1 VPVDNIIL
9 QIRGTGMKAIFYE
22 QHGTAEVLQV
32 GERPTPE
39 PQDNEVLVEVVATSV
54 NPIDRRLRSGELQE
68 YITRTFPVVPG
79 WDLAGKIAKVGAK
92 VTDWQVGD
100 EVLGLAFTWSIQHGS
115 YAEYCPIDTASI
127 TEKPA
132 SISFEQAAALPL
144 VSLTAWQALSE
155 FGELK
160 AGQSVFIQAGAGGV
174 GSVAIPMAK
183 HLGAKVYTTTS
194 AKNHDY
200 VKSLG
205 ADVII
210 DYNADDYES
219 ALRQHEPNGVDL
231 VLEALLGNG
240 TAEAAI
246 RLTKDG
252 GRVAYMNNEPPEMD
266 EIKLRN
272 IKAEFL
278 HHRPDGAMLRELV
291 DLYESGKISLP
302 KVQVRPLE
310 EAMDAH
316 LESEKGH
323 TQGKIVLRVS

>member
-1 VPVDNIIL
+1 
-9 QIRGTGMKAIFYE
+9 MKAIFYE
-22 QHGTAEVLQV
+22 QHGAADVLQV

-39 PQDNEVLVEVVATSV
+39 PQDHEVLVEVVATSV

-79 WDLAGKIAKVGAK
+79 WDLAGRIVKVGAE
-92 VTDWQVGD
+92 VTEWQVGD

-115 YAEYCPIDTASI
+115 YAEYCPIDAASI
-127 TEKPA
+127 THKPT

-155 FGELK
+155 FGQLQS
-160 AGQSVFIQAGAGGV
+160 GQSVFIQAGAGGV

-183 HLGAKVYTTTS
+183 HLGARVYTTTS
-194 AKNHDY
+194 AKNSDY

-205 ADVII
+205 ADVVI
-210 DYNADDYES
+210 DYNAEDYES
-219 ALRQHEPNGVDL
+219 VLRQQEPVGVDL

-266 EIKLRN
+266 DITKRN
-272 IKAEFL
+272 ITAEFL
-278 HHRPDGAMLRELV
+278 HHRPDGDMLRELV
-291 DLYESGKISLP
+291 GLYQSGEITLP
-302 KVQVRPLE
+302 QIQVRPLE
-310 EAMDAH
+310 EALDAH
-316 LESEKGH
+316 LESERGH
-323 TQGKIVLRVS
+323 TQGKVVLRI

>member
-1 VPVDNIIL
+1 
-9 QIRGTGMKAIFYE
+9 MKAIFYE

-160 AGQSVFIQAGAGGV
+160 EGQSVFIQAGAGGV

-219 ALRQHEPNGVDL
+219 ALRQHETNGVDL

-240 TAEAAI
+240 TAQAAI

>member
-1 VPVDNIIL
+1 
-9 QIRGTGMKAIFYE
+9 MKAIFYE

-266 EIKLRN
+266 EIKRRD

>member
-1 VPVDNIIL
+1 
-9 QIRGTGMKAIFYE
+9 MKAIFYE
-22 QHGTAEVLQV
+22 QHGRAEVLQV

-219 ALRQHEPNGVDL
+219 ALRQHEPNGVHL

>member
-1 VPVDNIIL
+1 
-9 QIRGTGMKAIFYE
+9 MKAIFYE

-155 FGELK
+155 FGKLK

-323 TQGKIVLRVS
+323 TQGKILLRVS

>member
-1 VPVDNIIL
+1 
-9 QIRGTGMKAIFYE
+9 MKAIFYE
-22 QHGTAEVLQV
+22 QHGTADVLQI

-39 PQDNEVLVEVVATSV
+39 PQDHEVLVGVVATSV

-79 WDLAGKIAKVGAK
+79 WDLAGRIVKVGAK
-92 VTDWQVGD
+92 VTDWQIGD

-115 YAEYCPIDTASI
+115 YAEYCPIDATSI
-127 TEKPA
+127 THKPA

-155 FGELK
+155 FGQLQT
-160 AGQSVFIQAGAGGV
+160 GQSVFIQAGAGGV

-194 AKNHDY
+194 AKNRDY

-205 ADVII
+205 ADVVI
-210 DYNADDYES
+210 DYNSEDYES
-219 ALRQHEPNGVDL
+219 SLREHEPDGVNL

-246 RLTKDG
+246 RLATDG

-266 EIKLRN
+266 EIERRD

-278 HHRPDGAMLRELV
+278 HHRPDGDMLTELV
-291 DLYESGKISLP
+291 GLYQSGSITLP
-302 KVQVRPLE
+302 NIQVRPLE
-310 EAMDAH
+310 EAMEAH
-316 LESEKGH
+316 LESERGH
-323 TQGKIVLRVS
+323 TQGKVVLRLS

>member
-1 VPVDNIIL
+1 ML
-9 QIRGTGMKAIFYE
+9 QI
-22 QHGTAEVLQV
+22 

-39 PQDNEVLVEVVATSV
+39 LQDHEVLVEVVATSV

-79 WDLAGKIAKVGAK
+79 WDLAGRIVKVGTQ
-92 VTDWQVGD
+92 VTHWKEGD
-100 EVLGLAFTWSIQHGS
+100 EILGLAFTWSIQHGS
-115 YAEYCPIDTASI
+115 YAEYCPVDAASI

-155 FGELK
+155 FGQLQ
-160 AGQSVFIQAGAGGV
+160 ASQSVFIQAGAGGV

-183 HLGAKVYTTTS
+183 HLGATVYTTTS

-210 DYNADDYES
+210 DYNAENYES
-219 ALRQHEPNGVDL
+219 VMRQHEPNGVDL

-266 EIKLRN
+266 DIERRN

-278 HHRPDGAMLRELV
+278 HHRPDGEMLTVLV
-291 DLYESGKISLP
+291 DLYQSGKIMLP

-310 EAMDAH
+310 EATDAH
-316 LESEKGH
+316 LESEGGH
-323 TQGKIVLRVS
+323 TQGKVVLRIA

>member
-1 VPVDNIIL
+1 
-9 QIRGTGMKAIFYE
+9 MKAIFYE

-160 AGQSVFIQAGAGGV
+160 EGQSVFIQAGAGGV

-219 ALRQHEPNGVDL
+219 ALRQHEPNGVHL

>member
-1 VPVDNIIL
+1 
-9 QIRGTGMKAIFYE
+9 MKAIFYE
-22 QHGTAEVLQV
+22 QHGTAGVLQV

-219 ALRQHEPNGVDL
+219 ALRQHETNGVDL

-252 GRVAYMNNEPPEMD
+252 GRVAYMNNEPPDMD

>member
-1 VPVDNIIL
+1 
-9 QIRGTGMKAIFYE
+9 MKAIFYE
-22 QHGTAEVLQV
+22 QHGAADVLQI

-39 PQDNEVLVEVVATSV
+39 PQDHEVLVEVVATSV

-79 WDLAGKIAKVGAK
+79 WDLAGRIVKVGAK
-92 VTDWQVGD
+92 VTDWQIGD

-115 YAEYCPIDTASI
+115 YAEYCPIDATSI
-127 TEKPA
+127 THKPA

-155 FGELK
+155 FGQLQ

-205 ADVII
+205 ADVVI
-210 DYNADDYES
+210 DYNSEDYES
-219 ALRQHEPNGVDL
+219 LLREHEPDGVNL

-246 RLTKDG
+246 RLAKDG

-266 EIKLRN
+266 EIERRD

-278 HHRPDGAMLRELV
+278 HHRPDGDMLTELV
-291 DLYESGKISLP
+291 GLYQSGKITLP
-302 KVQVRPLE
+302 NIQVRPLE
-310 EAMDAH
+310 EAMEAH
-316 LESEKGH
+316 LESERGH
-323 TQGKIVLRVS
+323 TQGKVVLRTS

>member
-1 VPVDNIIL
+1 
-9 QIRGTGMKAIFYE
+9 MKAIFYE
-22 QHGTAEVLQV
+22 QHGTAEVLQL

-39 PQDNEVLVEVVATSV
+39 PQGHEVLVEVVATSV

-79 WDLAGKIAKVGAK
+79 WDVAGRIVKVGTR

-100 EVLGLAFTWSIQHGS
+100 EVLGLAFTWSVQHGS
-115 YAEYCPIDTASI
+115 YAEYCPIDAAAI
-127 TEKPA
+127 THKPS

-155 FGELK
+155 FGQLQ
-160 AGQSVFIQAGAGGV
+160 AGQCVFIQAGAGGV

-194 AKNHDY
+194 AKNSDY

-205 ADVII
+205 ADVVI
-210 DYNADDYES
+210 DYNAENYES
-219 ALRQHEPNGVDL
+219 VLRQQEPAGVDV

-252 GRVAYMNNEPPEMD
+252 GRVAYMNNEPPEID
-266 EIKLRN
+266 DITERN
-272 IKAEFL
+272 ITAEFL
-278 HHRPDGAMLRELV
+278 HHRADGDMLRELV
-291 DLYESGKISLP
+291 GLYQSGEITFPKI
-302 KVQVRPLE
+302 QVRPLE
-310 EAMDAH
+310 EALDAH
-316 LESEKGH
+316 LESERGH
-323 TQGKIVLRVS
+323 TQGKVVLRI

>member
-1 VPVDNIIL
+1 
-9 QIRGTGMKAIFYE
+9 MKAIFYE
-22 QHGTAEVLQV
+22 QHGTADVLQV

-39 PQDNEVLVEVVATSV
+39 PQDHEVLVEVVATSV
-54 NPIDRRLRSGELQE
+54 NPIDRRLRSGELQD

-79 WDLAGKIAKVGAK
+79 WDLAGRIVKVGAK
-92 VTDWQVGD
+92 VTDWQIGD

-115 YAEYCPIDTASI
+115 YAEYCTIDAAAITQKPESI
-127 TEKPA
+127 D
-132 SISFEQAAALPL
+132 FEQAAALPL

-155 FGELK
+155 FGQLQ
-160 AGQSVFIQAGAGGV
+160 AAQSVFIQAGAGGV

-183 HLGAKVYTTTS
+183 HLGAKVYTTAS

-205 ADVII
+205 ADVVI
-210 DYNADDYES
+210 DYNAEDYES
-219 ALRQHEPNGVDL
+219 VLRQQEPAGIDL

-246 RLTKDG
+246 RLAKDG

-266 EIKLRN
+266 EIEHRN
-272 IKAEFL
+272 VTAEFL
-278 HHRPDGAMLRELV
+278 HHRPDGDMLGKLV
-291 DLYESGKISLP
+291 GLYQSGEITLP
-302 KVQVRPLE
+302 KIQVRPLE

-316 LESEKGH
+316 LESERGH
-323 TQGKIVLRVS
+323 TQGKVVLRI

>member
-1 VPVDNIIL
+1 
-9 QIRGTGMKAIFYE
+9 MKAIFYE

-144 VSLTAWQALSE
+144 VSLTAGQALSE